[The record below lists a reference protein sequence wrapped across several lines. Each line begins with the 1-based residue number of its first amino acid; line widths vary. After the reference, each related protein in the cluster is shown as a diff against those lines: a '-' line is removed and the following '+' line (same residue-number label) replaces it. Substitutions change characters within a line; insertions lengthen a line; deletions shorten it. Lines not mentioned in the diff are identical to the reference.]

1 VAKKILEEINV
12 PWVTI
17 LSQVRAVYNH
27 TLNTTPFHLARF
39 E

>member
-17 LSQVRAVYNH
+17 LSQVRAV
-27 TLNTTPFHLARF
+27 LWRFTTYQPSV
-39 E
+39 